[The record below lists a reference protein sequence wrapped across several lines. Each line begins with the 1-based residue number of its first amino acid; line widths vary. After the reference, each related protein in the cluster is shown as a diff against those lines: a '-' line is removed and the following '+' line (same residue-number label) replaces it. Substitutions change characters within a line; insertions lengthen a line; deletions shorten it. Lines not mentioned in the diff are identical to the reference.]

1 MSQPGPTSEPA
12 EGTGRGDRRTLWS
25 VVAGHVPVHFYPQG
39 FLVVVPYIAES
50 LGLSAIQAGLFETT
64 RMVGGGVASIG
75 GGIITDRFQAL
86 RRHFMILSLVS
97 MAAGYIL
104 TSLVGAYGLI
114 LIGLAI
120 GAAMGSF
127 WHPPASSVLS
137 QRFPER
143 RGYVIALHRS
153 SGTAGD
159 TVAPFV
165 VGALIGVVSW
175 QVVVQGSGI
184 ITLVF
189 AGVLWVTLATLSMG
203 RAQGRAKGGQRGFG
217 AQFGAMG
224 GLLKQRALLILLLV
238 SGVRGIADR
247 GLIVFFAFYLK
258 ETLDMSPL
266 MVGVHF
272 GLLTALAIV
281 TGPFYGR
288 TSDRIGRKP
297 VIVAIMAVSTV
308 LVVLI
313 ALAGGGAK
321 FTILVILL
329 GSVMFSVSSLVQAG
343 AMDVAH
349 GLNLEGSLMGLYW
362 GVNALF
368 GGASPVILGAI
379 LGWLNNDYTIIFWY
393 AAVFYAAGALLA
405 LALPAVASGRKA
417 AA

>member
-1 MSQPGPTSEPA
+1 MSEREATAVSSDASGQ
-12 EGTGRGDRRTLWS
+12 RDRRTLWS

-39 FLVVVPYIAES
+39 FLVIVPYIADS
-50 LGLSAIQAGLFETT
+50 LGLSAVQAGLFETT
-64 RMVGGGVASIG
+64 RMLGGGVASIG
-75 GGIITDRFQAL
+75 GGIVTDRFQAL
-86 RRHFMILSLVS
+86 RRHFMIVSLVLMALGYLMISLVS
-97 MAAGYIL
+97 G
-104 TSLVGAYGLI
+104 YGLI

-120 GAAMGSF
+120 GAALGSF

-175 QVVVQGSGI
+175 QAVVQGSSI
-184 ITLVF
+184 VTFAF
-189 AGVLWVTLATLSMG
+189 AGVLWMTLGTLSLD
-203 RAQGRAKGGQRGFG
+203 RAQRKARGPQRGFG
-217 AQFGAMG
+217 AQFGALG
-224 GLLKQRALLILLLV
+224 GVFKQRALLLLLLV
-238 SGVRGIADR
+238 SGLRGVADR

-258 ETLDMSPL
+258 ETLGMSPL

-281 TGPFYGR
+281 TGPFIGR

-297 VIVAIMAVSTV
+297 VIVTIMAISAV
-308 LVVLI
+308 LVSLI
-313 ALAGGGAK
+313 ALADGGWV
-321 FTILVILL
+321 FTVLVLLL

-349 GLNLEGSLMGLYW
+349 GLNLEGSLMGMYW
-362 GVNALF
+362 GVNSLF
-368 GGASPVILGAI
+368 GGASPLILGAI
-379 LGWLNNDYTIIFWY
+379 LGWMNNDYSVIFWY
-393 AAVFYAAGALLA
+393 AAAFYVVGMFVA
-405 LALPAVASGRKA
+405 LALPAAASGKRTA
-417 AA
+417 S